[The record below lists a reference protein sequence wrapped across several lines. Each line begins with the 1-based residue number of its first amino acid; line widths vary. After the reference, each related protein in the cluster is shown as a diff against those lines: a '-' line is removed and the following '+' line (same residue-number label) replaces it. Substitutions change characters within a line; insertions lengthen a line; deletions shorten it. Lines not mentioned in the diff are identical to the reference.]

1 MGAIRVY
8 IWALGLLIGGG
19 VVLAMGGHKMTI
31 AVSNSSPTTM
41 KYSQWVAEQPTAEWV
56 ELDEVFL
63 NWEAS
68 ARIDTQHTRKGRVTS
83 TTKEY
88 FVAGWAHEEDQGPI
102 KCFFVVQDSGKQAF
116 MEQVWAAQNRNDD
129 KWLEQNAGKLY
140 EKVKIRGLARTGFD
154 LDSEDEKI
162 LRGLGNTAPTFRIID
177 IDKTPESGK
186 GILLILGGIAL
197 MLGGGALGFFTFR
210 AGKKSSAPVGAHM
223 PRPPMPGAPMQQPYG
238 QPGVPPTNGGPP
250 MQAAPGPNPYPAAPY
265 PDAQPPLPQGPR
277 PIQPAPQAQQPMR
290 PGPRPLQRPG
300 TQGPGRMPPRPPS

>member
-19 VVLAMGGHKMTI
+19 VVLAMGGHKMMI
-31 AVSNSSPTTM
+31 AVSNSSPTSM
-41 KYSQWVAEQPTAEWV
+41 KYSQWIAEQPAAEWL
-56 ELDEVFL
+56 ELEEVFL

-68 ARIDTQHTRKGRVTS
+68 ARIDTQHTRKGVVTS

-88 FVAGWAHEEDQGPI
+88 FVAGWASVDDQGPI

-116 MEQVWAAQNRNDD
+116 MEQVWAAQDRNDE
-129 KWLEQNAGKLY
+129 KWLEQNAPKLY
-140 EKVKIRGLARTGFD
+140 EKTVVRGLTRTGFD

-197 MLGGGALGFFTFR
+197 MLGGGALGFFTYR
-210 AGKKSSAPVGAHM
+210 SGKKTGVTLPQHTHQGRH
-223 PRPPMPGAPMQQPYG
+223 PGAPLQQPYG
-238 QPGVPPTNGGPP
+238 QTGPQQPIPPAPPAQGGYS
-250 MQAAPGPNPYPAAPY
+250 AGPQYPAPMAP
-265 PDAQPPLPQGPR
+265 AQPPQ
-277 PIQPAPQAQQPMR
+277 R
-290 PGPRPLQRPG
+290 PGPRPITRPG
-300 TQGPGRMPPRPPS
+300 TQGPGRMPPRPPA